1 MSRDILN
8 IGGEPIF
15 DNLIVKIETHTTP
28 LTWTVKTTSQLEK
41 PRYVIFA
48 LQTGRRNVPSQND
61 SLFDACNLTNV
72 KLFLNSDFYPYDDMN
87 LDFEYKKVY
96 TLRYVRKISKD
107 VRLQQSR
114 CTVCRGI
121 YYTRSIRSDRLFSPK
136 IDKERYCLD
145 IRIEFESKESIPL
158 NTTAYCLIIHDR
170 IIEYN
175 PLTNVIRK
183 IV

>member
-1 MSRDILN
+1 MRFKP
-8 IGGEPIF
+8 EE
-15 DNLIVKIETHTTP
+15 ETYRR
-28 LTWTVKTTSQLEK
+28 KMI
-41 PRYVIFA
+41 RYS
-48 LQTGRRNVPSQND
+48 TRY
-61 SLFDACNLTNV
+61 NLTNV

-107 VRLQQSR
+107 VVRLQQSR